1 LIKENFNLYTRCIDF
16 KACKIMRKLE
26 INIGSEMMASLGLES
41 LDLNFQESKVYIF
54 LLALGPLSLGEII
67 KNAEFTS
74 ADAIKSL
81 EGLQNKGYVHQIPG
95 IASRYNAIL
104 PLNDLK
110 ASADTTITQMEA
122 LVAQLDEHIAKKM
135 EIILGKMREES
146 QKISDGIR
154 TAQTAINQTEMK
166 AEGDIEARIA
176 RYTLEVEQGTDET
189 KTNIKKIFETKQNDH
204 QALVSNL
211 KGNYTLKAEEFGS
224 KFKQTNQELLEKYQ
238 GGIDELVSSETERNK
253 VLTTQIENM
262 VSQSQESLNQGI
274 QNVHHSMD
282 TTGNVL
288 FQSIDERNDK
298 LNAQISNVTSEIAQ
312 KVTKVS
318 EDSQLKV
325 GSSFGSFNEK
335 VHQQLDISKQD
346 AVGAFASTRDEI
358 KTKTVGSAENLQQ
371 ALSDT
376 LVSTQNQLI
385 EMLQQAQETLSKKV
399 VEARNQVQTSIEEFS
414 EAVKVQTDSDI
425 QKIVINTESTFGG
438 LAQDTQ
444 STYEQTQQEIN
455 TALNEMKTEARDR
468 TEEIKGAALLELS
481 RIVETLK
488 TEINSHMEQFRQT
501 LVPQD
506 QQLKEELAKFR
517 TEASTARSQAL
528 ESFKTMMDGFKS
540 TVTTKHQEMEALAT
554 QETNTLLEYI
564 NQFIEEI
571 NGQIRDYDDTFH
583 TTLTETAVKMSEKL
597 IVHTRELQKKMG
609 AVVNEMSKSAS
620 DQLAT
625 TSQLISSS
633 IQAEITTLETE
644 LADYTTKFKDVT
656 QQNEEVFK
664 NYLFS
669 LEKLSS
675 LVTDT
680 KHPEV
685 QTAPIISREA
695 VLKYI
700 QSMFSR
706 MKGGM
711 TLLIPQADDIPIE
724 LILETKNHQRI
735 NLVSVLEPAKHTEIL
750 KKLFSKPNV
759 RVRRV
764 DVIKFEGVEKYIA
777 ADRDGE
783 EVIIGITEDQGET
796 VAIASY
802 SDAFVTLMG
811 KIVLGDYFLARSIEI
826 TRTEVGM

>member
-1 LIKENFNLYTRCIDF
+1 
-16 KACKIMRKLE
+16 
-26 INIGSEMMASLGLES
+26 MASLGLES
-41 LDLNFQESKVYIF
+41 LDLNSQESKVYIF

-104 PLNDLK
+104 PFNDLK
-110 ASADTTITQMEA
+110 ASGDTTISQMEA
-122 LVAQLDEHIAKKM
+122 LAAQLDEHIAKKL

-146 QKISDGIR
+146 QKISDGIA
-154 TAQTAINQTEMK
+154 TAQTSINQTEMK

-189 KTNIKKIFETKQNDH
+189 KTNIGKTFETKQSDH
-204 QALVSNL
+204 QTLLSNL
-211 KGNYTLKAEEFGS
+211 KGTLIHKTEEIGT
-224 KFKQTNQELLEKYQ
+224 KFEQTNQELFQKYQ
-238 GGIDELVSSETERNK
+238 GGIDELENSETERNHA
-253 VLTTQIENM
+253 LTAQIENL
-262 VSQSQESLNQGI
+262 VSQSQESLDQGI
-274 QNVHHSMD
+274 QNVHQSMA
-282 TTGNVL
+282 TTGNAL
-288 FQSIDERNDK
+288 LQSIDERNEK
-298 LNAQISNVTSEIAQ
+298 LSNQISNVTTEMAQ
-312 KVTKVS
+312 KVAKVS
-318 EDSQLKV
+318 EDGQLKV
-325 GSSFGSFNEK
+325 GSNLESLK
-335 VHQQLDISKQD
+335 DKIHQQLDGTKQD
-346 AVGAFASTRDEI
+346 AVGAFTSARDEI

-371 ALSDT
+371 VLNDT
-376 LVSTQNQLI
+376 LVSTQNQLV
-385 EMLQQAQETLSKKV
+385 EMLQQAQEKISQKV
-399 VEARNQVQTSIEEFS
+399 VEARNQVQTSIDEFS

-425 QKIVINTESTFGG
+425 QKIVINTESTLGG
-438 LAQDTQ
+438 LVQDTK
-444 STYEQTQQEIN
+444 STYDTAQGEIN
-455 TALNEMKTEARDR
+455 TAFSELKTEAKDR
-468 TEEIKGAALLELS
+468 TDEIKGAALLELS

-488 TEINSHMEQFRQT
+488 TEINSHLEQYGQT
-501 LVPQD
+501 LAPQD
-506 QQLKEELAKFR
+506 QHLKEGLLKFK
-517 TEASTARSQAL
+517 TEVLTARSKAL
-528 ESFKTMMDGFKS
+528 ELFKTMMEGFKS
-540 TVTTKHQEMEALAT
+540 IVNTKHQEMQALAT
-554 QETNTLLEYI
+554 QETNTLLESI
-564 NQFIEEI
+564 NQFIKEI
-571 NGQIRDYDDTFH
+571 NGQIRDYDATFN

-597 IVHTRELQKKMG
+597 IVQTRELQEKMG
-609 AVVNEMSKSAS
+609 VVVNEMSKSAS

-625 TSQLISSS
+625 TNQLISSS
-633 IQAEITTLETE
+633 IQAEIATLETE
-644 LADYTTKFKDVT
+644 LADYTTKFKEVT
-656 QQNEEVFK
+656 QQNEDVFK

-695 VLKYI
+695 VLNYL

-711 TLLIPQADDIPIE
+711 TLLIPQANDIPIE
-724 LILETKNHQRI
+724 IILETKNHQRI
-735 NLVSVLEPAKHTEIL
+735 NLVSDLEPAKHTDLL

-764 DVIKFEGVEKYIA
+764 DVTKFEGVEKYIA

-826 TRTEVGM
+826 TRAEVGM

>member
-1 LIKENFNLYTRCIDF
+1 
-16 KACKIMRKLE
+16 MRKLE

-67 KNAEFTS
+67 KNTEFIS

-95 IASRYNAIL
+95 IASRYNAVL
-104 PLNDLK
+104 PFNDLK
-110 ASADTTITQMEA
+110 ASADTTISQMEA
-122 LVAQLDEHIAKKM
+122 LAAQLDEHIAKKM
-135 EIILGKMREES
+135 EIILGKIREES
-146 QKISDGIR
+146 QKISDGIG
-154 TAQTAINQTEMK
+154 TAQTTINQTEMK

-176 RYTLEVEQGTDET
+176 RYTLDVEQGTDET
-189 KTNIKKIFETKQNDH
+189 KTNIEKTFETKQSDH

-211 KGNYTLKAEEFGS
+211 KGTYSQKAEEFGI
-224 KFKQTNQELLEKYQ
+224 KYKQANQQILEKYQ
-238 GGIDELVSSETERNK
+238 AGIGELENSETERNQA
-253 VLTTQIENM
+253 LTTQIEDV
-262 VSQSQESLNQGI
+262 VSRSQESLNQGT
-274 QNVHHSMD
+274 QNVRQSMD

-288 FQSIDERNDK
+288 LQSIDERNEK
-298 LNAQISNVTSEIAQ
+298 LNTHISNVTSEMSQ
-312 KVTKVS
+312 KITKVS
-318 EDSQLKV
+318 EDGQLKV
-325 GSSFGSFNEK
+325 GSSLGSFNEK
-335 VHQQLDISKQD
+335 IHQQLDVSKQD
-346 AVGAFASTRDEI
+346 AVGAFASTRDEV
-358 KTKTVGSAENLQQ
+358 KRKAVGSAENLQQ
-371 ALSDT
+371 ALNDT

-385 EMLQQAQETLSKKV
+385 EMLQQAQETLSQKV
-399 VEARNQVQTSIEEFS
+399 VETRNQVQTSIEEFS

-444 STYEQTQQEIN
+444 STYDQTQEEIN
-455 TALNEMKTEARDR
+455 KAFNGMKTEARDR

-481 RIVETLK
+481 GIVKTLK
-488 TEINSHMEQFRQT
+488 TEINSHLEQFRQA

-506 QQLKEELAKFR
+506 QQLKDELVKFK
-517 TEASTARSQAL
+517 TEVSAARSQAL
-528 ESFKTMMDGFKS
+528 ESFKVMMEGFKS
-540 TVTTKHQEMEALAT
+540 AVATKHQEMEAFAT
-554 QETNTLLEYI
+554 QETNALLENI

-571 NGQIRDYDDTFH
+571 NGKIKDYDDTFR
-583 TTLTETAVKMSEKL
+583 TTLTETAIKMSEKL
-597 IVHTRELQKKMG
+597 IVQTRELQEKIG
-609 AVVNEMSKSAS
+609 AVVNEMSKNAL
-620 DQLAT
+620 DQLSA
-625 TSQLISSS
+625 TSQLISTS
-633 IQAEITTLETE
+633 IQEEITTLETE
-644 LADYTTKFKDVT
+644 LADYTTKFKEVT

-695 VLKYI
+695 VLNYM

-735 NLVSVLEPAKHTEIL
+735 NLVSVLEPAKHTDKL

-764 DVIKFEGVEKYIA
+764 DVTKFEGVEKYIA

>member
-1 LIKENFNLYTRCIDF
+1 
-16 KACKIMRKLE
+16 
-26 INIGSEMMASLGLES
+26 MANLGLES

-67 KNAEFTS
+67 KNAEFTFG
-74 ADAIKSL
+74 DAMKSI

-104 PLNDLK
+104 PFNDLK
-110 ASADTTITQMEA
+110 ASADTTISQMEA
-122 LVAQLDEHIAKKM
+122 LAAQLDEHIAKKL

-146 QKISDGIR
+146 QNISEGIG

-189 KTNIKKIFETKQNDH
+189 KTNISKIFETKQSEH
-204 QALVSNL
+204 QTLVSDL
-211 KGNYTLKAEEFGS
+211 KGAYTQKANEMGTSFT
-224 KFKQTNQELLEKYQ
+224 QTNQEFLEKYQ
-238 GGIDELVSSETERNK
+238 GGISELETAESERNQA
-253 VLTTQIENM
+253 LTTQIDNL
-262 VSQSQESLNQGI
+262 VLKSQESLIQGI
-274 QNVHHSMD
+274 QNVHQSME
-282 TTGNVL
+282 TAGQVL
-288 FQSIDERNDK
+288 FQSIDERNEK
-298 LNAQISNVTSEIAQ
+298 LNAHISDITSEMAQ
-312 KVTKVS
+312 RVTKLS

-325 GSSFGSFNEK
+325 GSSLESYNEK
-335 VHQQLDISKQD
+335 IHQQLDVSKQD
-346 AVGAFASTRDEI
+346 AVGAITSTRDEI
-358 KTKTVGSAENLQQ
+358 KTKAAGSAENLQQ
-371 ALSDT
+371 ALNDS
-376 LVSTQNQLI
+376 LVTTQNQLI
-385 EMLQQAQETLSKKV
+385 EMLQQAQETLSQKV
-399 VEARNQVQTSIEEFS
+399 LEARDQVTTTIEEFS

-438 LAQDTQ
+438 FAQDSQ
-444 STYEQTQQEIN
+444 NTYEQTREGIN
-455 TALNEMKTEARDR
+455 AAFNEMTTNTRDKTE
-468 TEEIKGAALLELS
+468 EMKGAALLELS
-481 RIVETLK
+481 RIVDTLK
-488 TEINSHMEQFRQT
+488 SEINSHLEQFKQT
-501 LVPQD
+501 MAPQD
-506 QQLKEELAKFR
+506 QQLKEELTKFK
-517 TEASTARSQAL
+517 TDVMVSRSQAL
-528 ESFKTMMDGFKS
+528 ESFKTMMEEFKS
-540 TVTTKHQEMEALAT
+540 AVSTKHHELENLTT
-554 QETNTLLEYI
+554 QETKVLLDNT
-564 NQFIEEI
+564 NQFIEGI
-571 NGQIRDYDDTFH
+571 NGQIQEYDSTFN

-597 IVHTRELQKKMG
+597 IVQTRELQEKVVS
-609 AVVNEMSKSAS
+609 VVNEMSKSAS
-620 DQLAT
+620 DQLTT

-644 LADYTTKFKDVT
+644 LTDYTAKFKEVT
-656 QQNEEVFK
+656 QRNEEVFK

-669 LEKLSS
+669 LEKLSN

-680 KHPEV
+680 KHPEI

-695 VLKYI
+695 VLNYLE
-700 QSMFSR
+700 SMFSR

-711 TLLIPQADDIPIE
+711 TLLIPQADDIPIDI
-724 LILETKNHQRI
+724 ILETKNHQRI
-735 NLVSVLEPAKHTEIL
+735 NLVSVLDPAKHTDLL

-764 DVIKFEGVEKYIA
+764 DVTKFEGVDKYVA

-826 TRTEVGM
+826 TRAEVGM

>member
-1 LIKENFNLYTRCIDF
+1 
-16 KACKIMRKLE
+16 
-26 INIGSEMMASLGLES
+26 MANLGLES
-41 LDLNFQESKVYIF
+41 LDLNSQESKVYIF

-74 ADAIKSL
+74 ADAIKSI
-81 EGLQNKGYVHQIPG
+81 EGLQSKGYVHQIPG
-95 IASRYNAIL
+95 VASRYNAIL
-104 PLNDLK
+104 PFNDLK
-110 ASADTTITQMEA
+110 ASADTTISQMEA
-122 LVAQLDEHIAKKM
+122 LAAQLDEHVAKKL
-135 EIILGKMREES
+135 EIILGKVREES
-146 QKISDGIR
+146 QKISDGIE

-166 AEGDIEARIA
+166 TEGDIEARIA
-176 RYTLEVEQGTDET
+176 RYTLEVEQGIDET
-189 KTNIKKIFETKQNDH
+189 KTNINKIFESKQSDH

-211 KGNYTLKAEEFGS
+211 RGAYTQKTNEMGMS
-224 KFKQTNQELLEKYQ
+224 FKQTNQEFLEKYQ
-238 GGIDELVSSETERNK
+238 GGIGELETTENERNQT
-253 VLTTQIENM
+253 LTTQIDNL
-262 VSQSQESLNQGI
+262 VSKSQDSLTQGL
-274 QNVHHSMD
+274 QNVHQSMD
-282 TTGNVL
+282 TTGQVL
-288 FQSIDERNDK
+288 FQSIDERNEK
-298 LNAQISNVTSEIAQ
+298 LITHISNITSEIVQ
-312 KVTKVS
+312 EVTKVS

-325 GSSFGSFNEK
+325 GSTLESFNK
-335 VHQQLDISKQD
+335 DINQQLDVSKQD
-346 AVGAFASTRDEI
+346 TVGALTSTKDEI

-371 ALSDT
+371 ALNES
-376 LVSTQNQLI
+376 LVATQNQLV
-385 EMLQQAQETLSKKV
+385 EMLQQAQDTLSQKV
-399 VEARNQVQTSIEEFS
+399 LEARNQVQSVIEEFS

-438 LAQDTQ
+438 ITQDTQ
-444 STYEQTQQEIN
+444 NTYKQTREGLN
-455 TALNEMKTEARDR
+455 AAFNEMSANARDK

-481 RIVETLK
+481 GIVDTLK
-488 TEINSHMEQFRQT
+488 AEINSHLEQFKQT
-501 LVPQD
+501 LAPQD
-506 QQLKEELAKFR
+506 QQLKNELAEFK
-517 TEASTARSQAL
+517 TEVTASRSQAL
-528 ESFKTMMDGFKS
+528 ESFKTIMEGFKS
-540 TVTTKHQEMEALAT
+540 AVTTKHLEMENLAT
-554 QETNTLLEYI
+554 KETNILLENI
-564 NQFIEEI
+564 NQFIEGI
-571 NGQIRDYDDTFH
+571 NGQLKEYDSTFN
-583 TTLTETAVKMSEKL
+583 TTLTETAVKISEKL
-597 IVHTRELQKKMG
+597 IVQTREIQEKMV
-609 AVVNEMSKSAS
+609 AVVNEMSQSAS

-633 IQAEITTLETE
+633 IQAEISTLETE
-644 LADYTTKFKDVT
+644 LTDYSAKFKEVT
-656 QQNEEVFK
+656 QRNEEVFK

-695 VLKYI
+695 VLNYL

-711 TLLIPQADDIPIE
+711 TLLIPQVDDIPINT
-724 LILETKNHQRI
+724 ILETKNHQRI
-735 NLVSVLEPAKHTEIL
+735 NLVSVLDPVKHTDLL

-764 DVIKFEGVEKYIA
+764 DITKFEGVDKYVA

-811 KIVLGDYFLARSIEI
+811 KIVLGDYFLARSVEI